1 MQVLWMWPIIWLL
14 FVSAAFRVVTTF
26 SSSFYM
32 DPELYLPFIAGPE
45 LLGTIL
51 LSWPFIMAQAGL
63 AGQLETFRKVR
74 AAGGSWKAFTAVR
87 AKNALAED
95 LMSGSED
102 GSPKG
107 IA

>member
-1 MQVLWMWPIIWLL
+1 MWPIIWLL

-51 LSWPFIMAQAGL
+51 MSWPFLIAQAGL
-63 AGQLETFRKVR
+63 AGHLDTFRKVR

-95 LMSGSED
+95 LISDTSSE
-102 GSPKG
+102 GAKSV
-107 IA
+107 A

>member
-1 MQVLWMWPIIWLL
+1 
-14 FVSAAFRVVTTF
+14 
-26 SSSFYM
+26 M

-51 LSWPFIMAQAGL
+51 MSWPFLIAQAGL
-63 AGQLETFRKVR
+63 AGQLDTFRKVR

-95 LMSGSED
+95 LISDTSSE
-102 GSPKG
+102 GAKSV
-107 IA
+107 A

>member
-1 MQVLWMWPIIWLL
+1 MWPIIWLL

-51 LSWPFIMAQAGL
+51 MSWPFLIAQAGL
-63 AGQLETFRKVR
+63 AGQLDTFRKVR

-95 LMSGSED
+95 LISDTSSE
-102 GSPKG
+102 GAKSV
-107 IA
+107 A